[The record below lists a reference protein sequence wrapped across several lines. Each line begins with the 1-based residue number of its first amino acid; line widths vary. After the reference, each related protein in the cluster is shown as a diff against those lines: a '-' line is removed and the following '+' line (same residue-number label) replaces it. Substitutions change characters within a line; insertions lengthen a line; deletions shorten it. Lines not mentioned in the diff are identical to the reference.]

1 MDDLRSVS
9 RANHPRPD
17 FVRPWWQSL
26 DGEWTFA
33 FDDANE
39 GLKGRWYEE
48 GHKLPMT
55 IQVPFSYQSELS
67 GIGTADYHPILWYK
81 RSFTLEEG
89 QQGKRVLLRF
99 GAVDY
104 ACRVYLNGQMV
115 GTHEGGYTPF
125 AIDITSW
132 LRPGENQLCLRVLDS
147 RDTAQPRGKQYWEDG
162 LMGCWYTPTSG
173 IWQTVYLESLSG
185 TGIER
190 VFVTPDIDNHAAKVE
205 VNLDKAPLKEL
216 TLEYEVRFEGR
227 LVRKVQSAVPFKRYE
242 ITLDM
247 RDHSR
252 VDSVRLWSPEH
263 PHLYDLFVRVKQGDR
278 VLDEVATYFGMR
290 KVSLAGGHVLLN
302 NTPVY
307 QRLVLD
313 QGYWPDGMLTP
324 PSGEALKKDVELIK
338 AFGFNGV
345 RKHQKIED
353 PRFYYWCDRL
363 GLLCWGELPSAYE
376 FCRDEIYNF
385 TTTMMEFINRDYNHP
400 SIIAWV
406 PLNESWGVREIYNN
420 ERQQR
425 LSNTLFQLCKAMD
438 DTRLVSGND
447 GWEQT
452 FTDIVAIHDYAPW
465 GEDIARHF
473 ADREQ
478 VEKTFASWR
487 MSFAQGYEPEDGP
500 YEEPFMVTEY
510 GGIAMSIKGAQGQM
524 ENMETWGYHDK
535 VESEEAF
542 FERYRSVT
550 DAIRALPYCR
560 GYCYTQ
566 LTDVMQEIN
575 GLLLPD
581 RTPKV
586 DPAEFAKYNINP
598 EGY

>member
-9 RANHPRPD
+9 RTQHPRPN

-26 DGEWTFA
+26 DGAWSFA
-33 FDDANE
+33 YDDANE
-39 GLKGRWYEE
+39 GLRARWYQE
-48 GHKLPMT
+48 GHSLPMT
-55 IQVPFSYQSELS
+55 IQVPFTYQSELS
-67 GIGTADYHPILWYK
+67 GIGDSAYHPILWYK
-81 RSFTLEEG
+81 RTFSVPED
-89 QQGKRVLLRF
+89 QAGKRVLLRF

-104 ACRVYLNGQMV
+104 ACRVYLNGEMV
-115 GTHEGGYTPF
+115 GSHEGGYTPF
-125 AIDITSW
+125 TIDITTW
-132 LRPGENQLCLRVLDS
+132 LREGDNELCLRVLDS
-147 RDTAQPRGKQYWEDG
+147 RDAAQPRGKQYWEDG
-162 LMGCWYTPTSG
+162 LMGCWYTPNSG
-173 IWQTVYLESLSG
+173 IWQTVYLETLTG
-185 TGIER
+185 TGIENI
-190 VFVTPDIDNHAAKVE
+190 FVTPDIDQYSAKVE
-205 VNLDKAPLKEL
+205 VNLDKVPMGDLS
-216 TLEYEVRFEGR
+216 LEYEVRFEGR
-227 LVRKVQSAVPFKRYE
+227 LVRKVQSAVPYKRYE

-247 RDHSR
+247 RDASR
-252 VDSVRLWSPEH
+252 VDSVRLWSPDT
-263 PHLYDLFVRVKQGDR
+263 PNLYDLIVRVKRGDK

-290 KVSLAGGHVLLN
+290 KVSLANGHVLLN

-324 PSGEALKKDVELIK
+324 PDGDALKKDVELIK

-353 PRFYYWCDRL
+353 PRFYYWCDRV

-385 TTTMMEFINRDYNHP
+385 TTTMMDFIKRDYNHP
-400 SIIAWV
+400 SIITWV
-406 PLNESWGVREIYNN
+406 PLNESWGVREIYNH
-420 ERQQR
+420 EQQQR
-425 LSNTLFQLCKAMD
+425 LSNTLFQLSKAMD
-438 DTRLVSGND
+438 GTRLVSGND

-452 FTDIVAIHDYAPW
+452 HTDIVAIHDYAPW
-465 GEDIARHF
+465 GEDIARNF
-473 ADREQ
+473 ADRET

-487 MSFAQGYEPEDGP
+487 MSYAKDYEPEHGA
-500 YEEPFMVTEY
+500 YEEPFLVTEY
-510 GGIAMSIKGAQGQM
+510 GGIAMTIKGAQGQM

-550 DAIRALPYCR
+550 DAIRAIPYCR

-586 DPAEFAKYNINP
+586 APEKFAKYNINP
-598 EGY
+598 EGF